1 MGDSLSHSHPL
12 LAQTPRDSRHSCGS
26 TPLRW
31 AVCYEPQTATAPTGA
46 GHPTVRPARPLS
58 QQEGFLIV
66 EQNLGSE
73 QSVPLLKTHS
83 RAEI

>member
-1 MGDSLSHSHPL
+1 M
-12 LAQTPRDSRHSCGS
+12 
-26 TPLRW
+26 
-31 AVCYEPQTATAPTGA
+31 VC
-46 GHPTVRPARPLS
+46 PAKPLS

-73 QSVPLLKTHS
+73 QLVALLKTHS